1 MIQLG
6 RILLHGAIGLS
17 LLLCG
22 WVIGL
27 VLQFPSLGLEWSRAG
42 EVTHTA
48 ASMAVRPG
56 DHILTIA
63 GLPRAQFMTTLTD
76 RRVGERVEVVFEREE
91 VRQTVRLPI
100 VQPGVV
106 GIVVGLGPVTL
117 ALAFWLLG
125 AVIWLYPSARSFFP
139 SPGLFLIS
147 CLLVMA
153 ACLAYALTQMGRPWA
168 GQALGVLAWWIGP
181 VSLHTHVRLLRPEI
195 GPKSRWALTA
205 LYGLALIGSLVEA
218 SMPPASPHVNVPWLT
233 PWNAVW
239 FLGHWVFL
247 IVWLTWVDRH
257 TEVVAVRRQIGG
269 LALGYGLTLAAF
281 VAWFALPNWLWPAP
295 PFPFGV
301 AFYTFAVIPLAYG
314 YALLRP
320 RLLRLDRL
328 ASYATSVS
336 GMLVILGGLY
346 VALTAAIR
354 QWLSGEA
361 LTQPTTHLVL
371 IAGFSALTWPVF
383 RRLQG
388 VVNGLFY
395 GGWYDYGTTV
405 SHISRVIDA
414 STDHVRLAR
423 ALAEELESA
432 LQLQVVCL
440 LAPGGAQTP
449 GSPVRLACPCAPRI
463 APEAGLDANGAVQRW
478 FGEHPQ
484 PALTL
489 QLRSSLADAE
499 LDATE
504 NVLLECPHIQLWW
517 PLPGRDRPMALLL
530 LGKRSGER
538 LGRSDFEILEVV
550 TRQASVALQN
560 ALLIAELK
568 QRAHESAQLHHE
580 IVRAREEERKR
591 VSRELHDQVIQSLV
605 GVNYQ
610 LAARR
615 EGLDEAGVAYL
626 QSEIRRVVGEIRQI
640 CNDLRPPA
648 LDTLGLVAAVRAW
661 VREAETQS
669 ALNIRLAVEGNE
681 AQELPEDIALC
692 LYRSLQEALFNVQQ
706 HSAATR
712 VDVTLHLDEG
722 EAWLCVEDD
731 GRGFLVQRRLAKA
744 ADTGHI
750 GLMGLRER
758 LRLVQGTLEI
768 NSFPGLGTRLQ
779 ARIPL
784 ARGGGARR

>member
-1 MIQLG
+1 V
-6 RILLHGAIGLS
+6 
-17 LLLCG
+17 LCG
-22 WVIGL
+22 WVIWL

-42 EVTHTA
+42 DVTHTTTP
-48 ASMAVRPG
+48 MAVRPG
-56 DHILTIA
+56 DHILAIA
-63 GLPRAQFMTTLTD
+63 GLPRVQFMTTLTD
-76 RRVGERVEVVFEREE
+76 RRIGEHVEVVLERAG
-91 VRQTVRLPI
+91 VRQTVRLLI

-106 GIVVGLGPVTL
+106 NIMVALGPVML

-125 AVIWLYPSARSFFP
+125 VVIWAYPSARSFYP
-139 SPGLFLIS
+139 SPGLFLIF
-147 CLLVMA
+147 CLLVTA

-168 GQALGVLAWWIGP
+168 GQVLGVLAWWIGP

-195 GPKSRWALTA
+195 GPQSRWALTA

-218 SMPPASPHVNVPWLT
+218 SMPPASPHVDVPWLT

-239 FLGHWVFL
+239 YLGHWVFL
-247 IVWLTWVDRH
+247 IVWLTWVYRH
-257 TEVVAVRRQIGG
+257 TELVAVRRQIGG
-269 LALGYGLTLAAF
+269 IALGYGLTLAAF

-295 PFPFGV
+295 LFPFGI

-328 ASYATSVS
+328 ASYATSVY
-336 GMLVILGGLY
+336 GMLVVLGGLY
-346 VALTAAIR
+346 VAVTAAIR
-354 QWLSGEA
+354 QWLSAEA
-361 LTQPTTHLVL
+361 LTQATTQLVL
-371 IAGFSALTWPVF
+371 ISSFSTLTWPVF
-383 RRLQG
+383 RRLQV

-405 SHISRVIDA
+405 SNISRVIDA
-414 STDHVRLAR
+414 STDHDWLAR
-423 ALAEELESA
+423 ALTEELESA

-440 LAPGGAQTP
+440 LAPGGTQPP
-449 GSPVRLACPCAPRI
+449 GSPVRLACPCAARL
-463 APEAGLDANGAVQRW
+463 APEAGLDVNGALQRW
-478 FGEHPQ
+478 FGDHPQ
-484 PALTL
+484 PASTL
-489 QLRSSLADAE
+489 QLRSALADAE
-499 LDATE
+499 LNAIE

-517 PLPGRDRPMALLL
+517 PLPGRDRPIAFLLL
-530 LGKRSGER
+530 GGKRSGER
-538 LGRSDFEILEVV
+538 LDRSDFEILEVV

-669 ALNIRLAVEGNE
+669 VLNIRLTVEGNE
-681 AQELPEDIALC
+681 EQELPEGIALC

-712 VDVTLHLDEG
+712 VDVTLHLDER

-758 LRLVQGTLEI
+758 LKLVRGALEI

-784 ARGGGARR
+784 ERGGGTRR